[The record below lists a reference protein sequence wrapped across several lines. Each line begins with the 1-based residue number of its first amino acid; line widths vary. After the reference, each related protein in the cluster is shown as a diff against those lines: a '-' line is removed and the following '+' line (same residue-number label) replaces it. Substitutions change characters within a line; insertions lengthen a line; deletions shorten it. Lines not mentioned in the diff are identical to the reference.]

1 MALLSAVI
9 TPLCDALSAFP
20 LLIVTVIDWPPVL
33 HSPEVSVTGPG
44 AHCVCANAPDQMQA
58 LTHTTNGRNTKRGR
72 R

>member
-1 MALLSAVI
+1 
-9 TPLCDALSAFP
+9 
-20 LLIVTVIDWPPVL
+20 VTVIDWPPVL